1 MKKRYQIDHE
11 RAVQNFQKQASH
23 SEQSLQLTLPFKE
36 VAAALQDGVGHLM
49 RQAGLELMQLIMEEE
64 VRQLAGERC
73 QRREPGQHY
82 RWGGEKGFLIV
93 DGQKA
98 PITRPRLRSDELFQ
112 RSEPLDAA
120 VWDKLMLGLSTRNYG
135 KAVREFADA
144 YGIEKS
150 AVSDHFIRVSRRK
163 LRELMERPLGEL
175 SLCAIYID
183 GVEYHSQHLIVA
195 LGLAADGRK
204 IVLGMS
210 QGATENALVA
220 GELLGD
226 LDERGV
232 DFTQLRPTV
241 YTQLG
246 LDKWVPAVPLLA

>member
-1 MKKRYQIDHE
+1 
-11 RAVQNFQKQASH
+11 
-23 SEQSLQLTLPFKE
+23 
-36 VAAALQDGVGHLM
+36 
-49 RQAGLELMQLIMEEE
+49 
-64 VRQLAGERC
+64 
-73 QRREPGQHY
+73 
-82 RWGGEKGFLIV
+82 
-93 DGQKA
+93 
-98 PITRPRLRSDELFQ
+98 
-112 RSEPLDAA
+112 
-120 VWDKLMLGLSTRNYG
+120 MLGLSTRNYG

-144 YGIEKS
+144 YSIEKS

-232 DFTQLRPTV
+232 DFTQLHPTV

-246 LDKWVPAVPLLA
+246 LDKWVPAVPLLKHNVKHLRLWGRRQALEWPVRACWEQAGIRGLSRLF